1 MREFLDNKYMKI
13 LKGTLI
19 SWILTFILLFI
30 YAVLLTYTKI
40 GENTI
45 SPIIIAI
52 EAVSILIG
60 SSIVTS
66 QLKKNGIINGGL
78 VGFIYILLIY
88 FLSSLTTSGF
98 SLNVYSVIMMTA
110 GIAAGMIGG
119 VVGVNLK

>member
-1 MREFLDNKYMKI
+1 MREFLESKYMKI

-30 YAVLLTYTKI
+30 YAVLLAYTKI

>member
-1 MREFLDNKYMKI
+1 MREFLESKYMKI

>member
-1 MREFLDNKYMKI
+1 LREFLESKYMKI